1 MFVIDWDIRI
11 GQYKLG
17 LLDKVN
23 IHTSV
28 DLLSDTAEITLP
40 GTVINKSIDIEKKIK
55 CGDEVSVSLGYDG
68 ELQTEF
74 KGYLNTISTDKSKV
88 VLKCEDAL
96 FLFRKPLAN
105 KEYKNITLKNFL
117 KAVIAELGLSIKIA
131 CKYDFTY
138 DKFVVNGATAY
149 DILKKVQ
156 EETKANIYM
165 KGDAL
170 QVQPQYVETFGEARY
185 NFAQNIE
192 TDNLTYRTT
201 DDQKFEVEVE
211 GLTKKGESV
220 KVVVGTPGGDKR
232 SVKIYGVTDK
242 AVLKKR
248 GEEEVKNLSYDGFEG
263 DFTGWLL
270 PTCSAGYVAE
280 LTDDEYPRKNGKY
293 YVTAVTTE
301 VSSVGGSR
309 KIQLGRKIN

>member
-17 LLDKVN
+17 LLEKVKV
-23 IHTSV
+23 HTSV
-28 DLLSDTAEITLP
+28 DLLADTAEITLP
-40 GTVINKSIDIEKKIK
+40 GVVINKSLDIEKYIK
-55 CGDEVSVSLGYDG
+55 RGDKMMIKLGYDG
-68 ELQTEF
+68 DLQIEF
-74 KGYLNTISTDKSKV
+74 EGYLNTISTDNGKV
-88 VLKCEDAL
+88 LLRCEDSL

-105 KEYKNITLKNFL
+105 REYKNISLKNFL
-117 KAVIAELGLSIKIA
+117 KAVIGELKLGIGLE

-149 DILKKVQ
+149 DVLKKIQ

-165 KGDAL
+165 KSGKL
-170 QVQPQYVETFGEARY
+170 QVQPQYVETFGLAKY
-185 NFAQNIE
+185 DFAHNIE
-192 TDNLTYRTT
+192 KDNLTYRTA

-220 KVVVGTPGGDKR
+220 KVIVGTPGGDKR

-248 GEEEVKNLSYDGFEG
+248 GEEEIKNLSYDGFEG

-270 PTCSAGYVAE
+270 PRCEAGYEVE
-280 LTDDEYPRKNGKY
+280 LTDDEYEYKNGKY
-293 YVTAVTTE
+293 YATAVTTE
-301 VSSVGGSR
+301 VSSAGGSR
-309 KIQLGRKIN
+309 KVQLGRKIS